1 MDPISII
8 QQPQT
13 SLKQNQQLLIN
24 LAMQQ
29 AFHVLQLPMLEL
41 AEWLNTEIEGNPVLE
56 IDHTREEFKER
67 LDPPRRESYVVRNRA
82 QEELEKRRQQQQES
96 LMTASVSLYEHLM
109 QQAPLIFDELA
120 DLQLAGL
127 IIGHFNEKGYLDTP
141 LHEIAP
147 LAPLEKMTAILETIQ
162 TFDPPGV
169 GAANLQDCLLL
180 QLRLKEREG
189 SFAYRILAEHFEDLI
204 HNRLPHI
211 AERLRLPI
219 AEVVRV
225 VEKEIAPLDLH
236 PGYRFCPQPTS
247 AILPDLFLLC
257 FEGKWQIEVNT
268 SFLPHFRVAPIYIEA
283 LNGHE
288 LENEEYFYL
297 RRKLA
302 GGRWLKRVVSKRN
315 ETLRKIGE
323 FILKKQSAFFQ
334 GDKSGLVP
342 LTLKEA
348 GIELGV
354 HESTVARTVS
364 GKFVACPLGL
374 FSLKSFFK
382 QGVTTKSGQEVSNE
396 SLREILLKAIR
407 EEDKR
412 EPLSDEQLVRHFQ
425 KLGITCARRTI
436 TKYRLSL
443 KIPPAHKRRKWV

>member
-1 MDPISII
+1 
-8 QQPQT
+8 
-13 SLKQNQQLLIN
+13 
-24 LAMQQ
+24 MQQ

-41 AEWLNTEIEGNPVLE
+41 AEWLNTEIENNPVLE
-56 IDHTREEFKER
+56 IDHAREEFKEG

-109 QQAPLIFDELA
+109 QQAPLIFEGAA

-147 LAPLEKMTAILETIQ
+147 SAPLEKMNTILETIQ

-180 QLRLKEREG
+180 QLRLKGREG
-189 SFAYRILAEHFEDLI
+189 SVAYRILAEHFEDLI
-204 HNRLPHI
+204 HNRLPYI

-219 AEVVRV
+219 AEVVRI

-236 PGYRFCPQPTS
+236 PGYKYCPQPTA

-268 SFLPHFRVAPIYIEA
+268 SFLPHFRVTPIYVEV
-283 LNGHE
+283 LQGHE

-302 GGRWLKRVVSKRN
+302 GGRWLKRIVNRRN

-323 FILKKQSAFFQ
+323 FILKKQNAFFN
-334 GDKSGLVP
+334 GDRGGLVP
-342 LTLKEA
+342 LTMREA
-348 GIELGV
+348 AVELGV
-354 HESTVARTVS
+354 HESTVARSVA

-382 QGVTTKSGQEVSNE
+382 QGVATRSGQEVSNQ
-396 SLREILLKAIR
+396 SLREILLKVIK
-407 EEDKR
+407 EEDKL
-412 EPLSDEQLVRHFQ
+412 EPLSDEQLARHFQ
-425 KLGITCARRTI
+425 KLGIVCARRTI

-443 KIPPAHKRRKWV
+443 RIPPAHKRRKWI